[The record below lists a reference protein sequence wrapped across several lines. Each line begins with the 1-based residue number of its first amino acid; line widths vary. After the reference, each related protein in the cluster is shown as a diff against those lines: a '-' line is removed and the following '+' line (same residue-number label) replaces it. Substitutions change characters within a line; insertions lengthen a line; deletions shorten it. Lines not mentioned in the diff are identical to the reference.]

1 MSTFSN
7 LLDISSF
14 FIGVLV
20 NLLLV
25 AMICFYFKRKIDN
38 LEISQSEQAKMLF
51 QIIQQQ
57 SNTPVTNTYGMLNNL
72 DLTQLDEDETTEDA
86 IHSESVDE
94 PVEPLTED
102 EEESGD
108 EEESDDEEESGDE
121 EVNEAELPQVKT
133 IEYETVE
140 DTTVVQDVEKMTI
153 KELRTILEDKG
164 VSLSKKNMK
173 KQELIEIYMDN
184 QESHSEMIEEVV
196 KVDDLEVENDE
207 SSGIVLNTE
216 EITE

>member
-57 SNTPVTNTYGMLNNL
+57 SNTPVPSTYGMLNNL
-72 DLTQLDEDETTEDA
+72 DLTQLEEEDETTEDA
-86 IHSESVDE
+86 VHSASIDE
-94 PVEPLTED
+94 HVEPLTED

-108 EEESDDEEESGDE
+108 
-121 EVNEAELPQVKT
+121 
-133 IEYETVE
+133 
-140 DTTVVQDVEKMTI
+140 
-153 KELRTILEDKG
+153 
-164 VSLSKKNMK
+164 
-173 KQELIEIYMDN
+173 
-184 QESHSEMIEEVV
+184 
-196 KVDDLEVENDE
+196 
-207 SSGIVLNTE
+207 
-216 EITE
+216 